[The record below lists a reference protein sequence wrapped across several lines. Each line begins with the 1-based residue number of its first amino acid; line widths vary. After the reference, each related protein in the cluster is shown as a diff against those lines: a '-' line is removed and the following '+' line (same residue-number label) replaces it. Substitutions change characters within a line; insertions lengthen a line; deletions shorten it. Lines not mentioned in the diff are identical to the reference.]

1 MRSFFFLLF
10 LSLSAVAN
18 AQTGSNIVAQ
28 STTETTGGLGGYTD
42 VTYVFKQ
49 GDRVTIEA
57 KASKQLGLV
66 KIFYAGNKMLGR
78 LKDLKKVNYT
88 FIMPAD
94 DSVTFHFVTD
104 RGGTN
109 KINYTIS
116 TTTGTV
122 AQPN

>member
-42 VTYVFKQ
+42 VTYAFKQ

-116 TTTGTV
+116 TTTGPV